1 MGIVPAPVIFGYNTG
16 KALSYCVRVLR
27 IWRLTR
33 SRQWI
38 DTAGRDNKGC
48 WISIDGVDEV
58 GKTVLAQHIATV
70 LDGAI
75 LVSEFSQSLEGATC
89 KTP

>member
-48 WISIDGVDEV
+48 WISIDGVDGV
-58 GKTVLAQHIATV
+58 GKTVLAPHLATV

-75 LVSEFSQSLEGATC
+75 QGSAFSEGLAGATC